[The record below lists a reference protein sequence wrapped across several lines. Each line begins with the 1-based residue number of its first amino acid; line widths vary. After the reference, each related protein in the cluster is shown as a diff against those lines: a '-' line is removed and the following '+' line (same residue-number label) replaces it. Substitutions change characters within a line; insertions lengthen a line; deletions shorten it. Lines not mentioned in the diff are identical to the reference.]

1 MDAFLANPGPYAPTG
16 ALSHPIVSRV
26 FAKLNESVPREK
38 YIAFANCPAKQKP
51 KRRFEHKRRKLT
63 ERNVEVGGAFNKS
76 TRQGGDAF
84 KDVGGKIACFPSDAR
99 TCAQNVLHA

>member
-63 ERNVEVGGAFNKS
+63 EKMFPWATPVMPIAQPRANFAPSGLQRLWRGNK
-76 TRQGGDAF
+76 
-84 KDVGGKIACFPSDAR
+84 
-99 TCAQNVLHA
+99 CAHGMQRKSP